1 MKIIAVI
8 LFVLLILLGIS
19 ALLFLAF
26 AIISKIRGA
35 KSLRKRSKG
44 IKEKNERSNLSFS
57 MLAEY
62 YGGLRKSN
70 NGELGKLF
78 EEGLALKQQKKFSE
92 AIKAFEK
99 CLDQDLTLKQRV
111 GALLTTGNC
120 HFAKN
125 DLDKAKEYYGEAN
138 SRSQESDNH
147 IGRLSSLVNLGM
159 VCASEKKWDEAIR
172 NYHQA
177 IGLDQKLGHTIGEAI
192 DLNTLALLY
201 ENKGDLEGALT
212 HYTASLLILKRANEW
227 DKARLVENNIKRV
240 RSLGIKEGG
249 RPESNLS

>member
-19 ALLFLAF
+19 ALVFLAF

-35 KSLRKRSKG
+35 KYLRKRLKG
-44 IKEKNERSNLSFS
+44 IKEKNKRSNLSFS

-78 EEGLALKQQKKFSE
+78 EEGLALKQQKKFPE

-99 CLDQDLTLKQRV
+99 CLNQNLTLKQRV
-111 GALLTTGNC
+111 GVLLTTGNC

-125 DLDKAKEYYGEAN
+125 DLDKAREYYGKAD
-138 SRSQESDNH
+138 SCSQESDNH
-147 IGRLSSLVNLGM
+147 NGRLSSLVNLGM
-159 VCASEKKWDEAIR
+159 VCASQKKWEEAIR

-201 ENKGDLEGALT
+201 ENKGDLEGALM
-212 HYTASLLILKRANEW
+212 HYTASLLIFEKVNDRE
-227 DKARLVENNIKRV
+227 KAKLVEDNIKKV
-240 RSLGIKEGG
+240 KSLGQKQAGTT
-249 RPESNLS
+249 RT